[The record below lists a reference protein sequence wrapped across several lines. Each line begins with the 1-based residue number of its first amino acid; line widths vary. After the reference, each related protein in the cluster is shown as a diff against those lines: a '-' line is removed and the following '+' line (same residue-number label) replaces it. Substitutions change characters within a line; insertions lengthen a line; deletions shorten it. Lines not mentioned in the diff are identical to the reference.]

1 MPNLKYSVDTERL
14 KVLYLGGLTLRQ
26 IEPLVGIPARTIHRY
41 LKQAG
46 VQLRT
51 PGTPQIDL
59 LSDRD
64 WLKRQYLVEGKSTP
78 VIAREIGCG
87 IRTVASA
94 LGRHGIAARSS
105 GSEKGHTRATDESR
119 HKLSEARRGKYLGS
133 DNPNWMGGIAL
144 KDPDRNRYPS
154 KMWVKAVKDRD
165 GWQCTKCG
173 ATERLHA
180 HHIKRWRDYPELRYE
195 VSNGVT
201 LCHEHHEEAHGRG
214 FKFRWPKKVE
224 RPTSAP
230 VSEPTR

>member
-1 MPNLKYSVDTERL
+1 MPNLKYSVDTDKLRE
-14 KVLYLGGLTLRQ
+14 LYDSGLTLRQ
-26 IEPLVGIPARTIHRY
+26 IAPIVGVPARTINRY
-41 LKQAG
+41 MRAAG
-46 VQLRT
+46 VNLRS
-51 PGTPQIDL
+51 PGTPTIPALTDEA
-59 LSDRD
+59 
-64 WLKRQYLVEGKSTP
+64 WLRREYLVEGKSTP

-94 LGRHGIAARSS
+94 LKRHGIAARNV
-105 GSEKGHTRATDESR
+105 GSEKGHKRSTDAARQKMSA
-119 HKLSEARRGKYLGS
+119 ARRGKYLGP
-133 DNPNWMGGIAL
+133 DNPHWKGGITL
-144 KDPDRNRYPS
+144 KDPDRNRYQS

-180 HHIKRWRDYPELRYE
+180 HHIKRWRDYPELRYD

-201 LCHEHHEEAHGRG
+201 LCHDHHEEAHGRG

-230 VSEPTR
+230 VPHPEG